1 MPRPL
6 RWLAFRLGLLFS
18 ILALNLL
25 APLVLFYSLIPVGHR
40 EKVSGFVA
48 AYARS
53 RIPALSRVL
62 SIEA

>member
-25 APLVLFYSLIPVGHR
+25 APLVLFL
-40 EKVSGFVA
+40 
-48 AYARS
+48 ARFLLVTE
-53 RIPALSRVL
+53 RR
-62 SIEA
+62 